1 METVSIARVA
11 VAAATYT
18 IDKPYD
24 YTIPEN
30 LAEKAKPGVRV
41 TVPFG
46 KVVEFLGG
54 EALMEGVG
62 HWGRTLEWSP
72 LAACFPLSE

>member
-1 METVSIARVA
+1 MRYSMETVSIARVA

-30 LAEKAKPGVRV
+30 LA
-41 TVPFG
+41 
-46 KVVEFLGG
+46 
-54 EALMEGVG
+54 VG
-62 HWGRTLEWSP
+62 RETGPARGSSWR
-72 LAACFPLSE
+72 